1 MAQEGEEGGDTEGF
15 VAVAE
20 DLEIDGVVVEVDAE
34 PRDEGVDGDHEQDA
48 DDAATGKG
56 PG

>member
-1 MAQEGEEGGDTEGF
+1 VAQEGEEGGDTESF
-15 VAVAE
+15 VAVAD

-34 PRDEGVDGDHEQDA
+34 PCDEGVDGDHEQDA

-56 PG
+56 QG